1 MKVVGRGMWPSWG
14 PSGNRQA
21 RLFSAQRRIGTMGRG
36 FSGRNN
42 RSQLSVYK
50 LLSAKCSSEAS
61 FPSKS
66 VRRASHKDNVKSFI
80 ISLLLLVSFLT
91 LGALMLMHRPQ
102 KVDAFLNSDEPV
114 ESKHVVTSGMIR

>member
-1 MKVVGRGMWPSWG
+1 MFVRSFLPIEECAEGITQ
-14 PSGNRQA
+14 RQ
-21 RLFSAQRRIGTMGRG
+21 R
-36 FSGRNN
+36 
-42 RSQLSVYK
+42 
-50 LLSAKCSSEAS
+50 EE
-61 FPSKS
+61 
-66 VRRASHKDNVKSFI
+66 SFI

>member
-1 MKVVGRGMWPSWG
+1 MNVAGRRHVAVAR
-14 PSGNRQA
+14 PSGKRQ
-21 RLFSAQRRIGTMGRG
+21 LWLSVSGESAQWAAASVAGTNGSQWMG
-36 FSGRNN
+36 S
-42 RSQLSVYK
+42 K